1 MNYEDGNATNPN
13 TVPIAYTAT
22 PALFN
27 GSKKEHPSFS
37 FSFSFESKT
46 SIASQTCYGDGD
58 LVALV
63 VVL

>member
-22 PALFN
+22 PTLFN
-27 GSKKEHPSFS
+27 GSKKEHPS

-46 SIASQTCYGDGD
+46 SIASQTCYRDGD